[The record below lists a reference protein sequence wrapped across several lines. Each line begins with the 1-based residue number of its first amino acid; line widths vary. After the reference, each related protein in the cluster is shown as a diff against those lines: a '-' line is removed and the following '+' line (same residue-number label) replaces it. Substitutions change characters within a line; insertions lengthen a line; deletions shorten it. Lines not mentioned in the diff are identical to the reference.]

1 MMKRVAFAC
10 LLVAAGPR
18 LLAAQAPPP
27 DRADIIAVVQS
38 FFDSMAKRDPD
49 LARRMMMP
57 DARLVSVTE
66 PGGTVTARTVRASTA
81 EDFIKGLTTSQGALL
96 ERMWEPEV
104 RVQAGI
110 ATLWTHY
117 DFHRAGTFSHCGVDA
132 FDLVKTADGWKIA
145 GAMYT
150 IERTGCAPSPLGPP
164 K

>member
-1 MMKRVAFAC
+1 MITRIVFC
-10 LLVAAGPR
+10 LLIAAPSA
-18 LLAAQAPPP
+18 LLTAQSPAT
-27 DRADIIAVVQS
+27 DRTEVIATVQG

-49 LARRMMMP
+49 LARRVMMP
-57 DARLVSVTE
+57 DARLYAITE
-66 PGGTVTARTVRASTA
+66 PGGAVTARTVRTSTA

-110 ATLWTHY
+110 ATLWTRY
-117 DFHRAGTFSHCGVDA
+117 DFYRGGTFSHCGTDA
-132 FDLVKTADGWKIA
+132 VDLVKTPEGWKIA
-145 GAMYT
+145 GVMYT